1 MRDRKTRSW
10 QHVPL
15 KVTGRP
21 RYVSEPRAASKLA
34 SQSGN
39 LIILAVMLVW
49 LSTGIAALAQTPP
62 AGQPQPKLTLA
73 HAIDLAEKN
82 YPRVRASLEQ
92 QIAAKGGVAVAR
104 TSYLPRTDIL
114 WQTNRATA
122 NNVYGLLLP
131 QGVVPSI
138 SGPVLAADNTRSA
151 WSSAG
156 GALVSWQPF
165 DFGLRR
171 AQVNSAQQGAA
182 AATAGLNLTRL
193 DVELAVASAYL
204 DLVSAEQLLV
214 IARANLDRL
223 QVFTNSV
230 HVLVDNQLRP
240 GADAA
245 QADAGLA
252 LGKTQLIQ
260 ANTNVEVRR
269 AALANLVGIPT
280 ATLEVE
286 DTHLLAAEPGE
297 QSAPASLATH
307 PLAEQEAALVTQR
320 QAQLSVITHSYV
332 PQFNTQASLSGRGA
346 GTALSGPFPGGANG
360 LAPSTLNWAT
370 GLQVT
375 FPAFDF
381 FSLRAQKKVQEA
393 NVRAEQARYQQTLD
407 DLSAQ
412 VQQAQAQLDGAKQ
425 IALNTPVELAAAR
438 ASEQQQRAR
447 FQAGLATVV
456 EVAVAESLLTQAEAD
471 DAVARLNIWRAFA
484 GVAAARGDFGHVST
498 VLSLFFRLSGSQ
510 QGTPVVS
517 SG

>member
-1 MRDRKTRSW
+1 LR
-10 QHVPL
+10 
-15 KVTGRP
+15 
-21 RYVSEPRAASKLA
+21 EPRR
-34 SQSGN
+34 
-39 LIILAVMLVW
+39 ILAVCLLMYAFSRLAVAQAGVPSVPINNSA
-49 LSTGIAALAQTPP
+49 LSTKTQTGPP
-62 AGQPQPKLTLA
+62 DASPQRLTLSR
-73 HAIDLAEKN
+73 AIDLAQKN

-92 QIAAKGGVAVAR
+92 QIAAQNGVAVAR
-104 TSYLPRTDIL
+104 TAYLPRTDIL

-131 QGVVPSI
+131 QGVFPSI

-193 DVELAVASAYL
+193 DVELAATSAYL
-204 DLVSAEQLLV
+204 DLVTAEQLLG

-223 QVFTNSV
+223 QVFANAV

-260 ANTNVEVRR
+260 ANTNVKVHR

-286 DTHLLAAEPGE
+286 DAHLLIAEPSE
-297 QSAPASLATH
+297 ETTPSSLATH
-307 PLAEQEAALVTQR
+307 PLAEQEAAFVNQG
-320 QAQLSVITHSYV
+320 QAQLSAITHSYV
-332 PQFNTQASLSGRGA
+332 PQFNTQASLSGRGT
-346 GTALSGPFPGGANG
+346 GTALSGSFPGGTNG
-360 LAPSTLNWAT
+360 LAPSTLNWAA
-370 GLQVT
+370 GVQVT

-425 IALNTPVELAAAR
+425 IALNTPVELTAAR

-471 DAVARLNIWRAFA
+471 DAVARLNIWRALA
-484 GVAAARGDFGHVST
+484 GVAAARGD
-498 VLSLFFRLSGSQ
+498 L
-510 QGTPVVS
+510 TPFLAQLTQP
-517 SG
+517 